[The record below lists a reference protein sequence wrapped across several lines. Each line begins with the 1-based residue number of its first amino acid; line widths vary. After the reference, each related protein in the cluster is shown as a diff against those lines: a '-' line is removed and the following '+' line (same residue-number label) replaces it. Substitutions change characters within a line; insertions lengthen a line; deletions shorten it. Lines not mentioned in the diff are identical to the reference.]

1 MTVCAYS
8 LKKYT
13 GTCFK
18 ENCFSLKLF
27 WIFSFKI
34 DSTGINTITLDPDPD
49 PNWAKI
55 LVPDP
60 NSMHLDPQHCLEVKI
75 CTKVFNHEQNW
86 KFYYF
91 RPRLI
96 FVSSYLHLISSLNL
110 SYYFQ
115 QNKRFFMELCRYF
128 LAGSEN
134 GWKFG

>member
-13 GTCFK
+13 CFK
-18 ENCFSLKLF
+18 ENYFSLKLF

-86 KFYYF
+86 KLYYF

-128 LAGSEN
+128 LAKS
-134 GWKFG
+134 